1 MAADPSYPRFSQFHV
16 PLASGQPTP
25 MRPRSTSE
33 LRAEDVCPACQK
45 GRLDYDGLLN
55 LACAACGYSLSGCFT

>member
-1 MAADPSYPRFSQFHV
+1 
-16 PLASGQPTP
+16 
-25 MRPRSTSE
+25 MRRRSTSE